1 MTQTIQVPG
10 LVQPAEILI
19 DEWGIPHLYAES
31 ADDAFF
37 VQGFNAARDRLF
49 QIDLWR
55 RRGLGLLAEAFG
67 PDYVERD
74 RAARLFLYRGDMAR
88 EWAAYGPDAE
98 RIARRFTAGINAY
111 IGYVE
116 ENPDA
121 MPPEFAM
128 LGHRPDRWRP
138 EDVVRIRSHGIA
150 HNLLQEVARSD
161 TGSSLGIAADVVR
174 QHLKPRCQPHLAEG
188 LDLHLPDDLLRVF
201 ELATQPLVFAGDPR
215 DPLGEG
221 TLGEYAPDSRSAGRG
236 HHASGEGSNNWV
248 VAGTRTTTGRPILA
262 SDPHRSYATPS
273 LRYIAHVS
281 APGLDVIGAGE
292 PALPGVTLGH
302 NGKVAF
308 GFTIFPIDTQDLYVY
323 ELDPADPTRY
333 RYAGD
338 WERLRIV
345 RETLAVKGESPCQAD
360 LAFTRHG
367 PVIYVD
373 AEQRKAYA
381 VRSTW
386 FEPGTAAYVGSLAC
400 LRAADAEEFR
410 AALAGWGSP
419 GENHV
424 YADVAGSIGW
434 TAAGLVPRRRGWDGL
449 LPVPGD
455 GRYEWDGFLP
465 AEDLPQIVDPP
476 EGFVATANQ
485 FNLSDDQPADRVPS
499 YEWPDPAR
507 HQRIVEVLASQPAH
521 ALSDSMQLQVDQLS
535 IAAREV
541 TDLLDKIRVDDDPQ
555 VTAAVRLLRDWDAV
569 ESADSAAAALYEVW
583 VSRHLM
589 PGFVRAVLP
598 PGAQDVVDDVD
609 PHGLREALRDPARW
623 WGAWGAEATERRD
636 LLLTSTLR
644 DAYAELVQLLGPDPS
659 RWAWG
664 DLHVN
669 RQRHPLGHLDPSL
682 DVGPMPVGGSGTTV
696 NAGPYY
702 SPDLVQTI
710 GASFRMVLDVGAWDN
725 SMAINTPGQSGDPRS
740 PHYRDLAETWR
751 RGDYVPLLYSRA
763 AIEARTSVR
772 LHLQPAAD
780 PP

>member
-1 MTQTIQVPG
+1 MTTIPVRG
-10 LVQPAEILI
+10 LAEPAEIVV
-19 DEWGIPHLYAES
+19 DEWGIPHIYAES
-31 ADDAFF
+31 VEDAFF

-55 RRGLGLLAEAFG
+55 RRGLGLLAAAFG
-67 PDYVERD
+67 PDYLERD
-74 RAARLFLYRGDMAR
+74 RAARLFLYRGDMAA

-98 RIARRFTAGINAY
+98 LIATRFTAGINAY
-111 IGYVE
+111 IDHLE
-116 ENPDA
+116 QNPDA

-150 HNLLQEVARSD
+150 HNLLYE
-161 TGSSLGIAADVVR
+161 VVR
-174 QHLKPRCQPHLAEG
+174 AETTRRLGTGADLVRQQLNPRCQPHLADG
-188 LDLHLPDDLLRVF
+188 VDLDLPEELLRVF
-201 ELATQPLVFAGDPR
+201 ELATQPLVFADDPR

-221 TLGEYAPDSRSAGRG
+221 TIGEYARG
-236 HHASGEGSNNWV
+236 AGSNNWAV
-248 VAGTRTTTGRPILA
+248 SGSRTATGRPILA

-323 ELDPADPTRY
+323 ELDPSDPTRY

-338 WERLRIV
+338 WESMRIH
-345 RETLAVKGESPCQAD
+345 RETLAVKGESSRQAE

-373 AEQRKAYA
+373 AEQGKAYA

-386 FEPGTAAYVGSLAC
+386 FGPGTAAYVGSLSY
-400 LRAADAEEFR
+400 LRAADAVEFR

-424 YADVAGSIGW
+424 YADAAGRIGW
-434 TAAGLVPRRRGWDGL
+434 TAAGMVPRRPGWDGL

-455 GRYEWDGFLP
+455 GRYEWDGYLP
-465 AEDLPQIVDPP
+465 WEDLPHLTDPP

-485 FNLSDDQPADRVPS
+485 FNLPANCPADHVPS

-507 HQRIVEVLASQPAH
+507 HQRIVEVLSSQPAH
-521 ALSDSMQLQVDQLS
+521 TLADSMRLQTDQLS
-535 IAAREV
+535 RAAREL
-541 TDLLDKIRVDDDPQ
+541 TGLLDKVPVDDDAL
-555 VTAAVRLLRDWDAV
+555 VAAAVRLLHDWDGV
-569 ESADSAAAALYEVW
+569 ESADSGAAALYEVW

-598 PGAQDVVDDVD
+598 PEAVEVIDDVD
-609 PHGLREALRDPARW
+609 PLGLREALRDPSLW
-623 WGAWGAEATERRD
+623 WGGWGDEAASRRD
-636 LLLTSTLR
+636 LLLVSTLR
-644 DAYAELVQLLGPDPS
+644 DAYAEVTRLLGPDPS

-669 RQRHPLGHLDPSL
+669 RQRHPLGFLDPTL
-682 DVGPMPVGGSGTTV
+682 DVGPMPSGGSGTTV
-696 NAGPYY
+696 NAAPYY

-710 GASFRMVLDVGAWDN
+710 GASFRMVVDVGGWDN
-725 SMAINTPGQSGDPRS
+725 SVAINTPGQSGDPRS

-763 AIEARTSVR
+763 AIDEHTSVR
-772 LHLQPAAD
+772 LHLVPAAD